1 MHPRRSYS
9 RWRLLLAAPRS
20 GAENMARDSALQA
33 RAARTGE
40 TVFSIYSWT
49 RPTLSFG
56 RHQPAAGLYD
66 VERIR
71 SANVD
76 VVRRPTGGRAILHDH
91 EVTYSVT
98 APVKDAAPL
107 RETYARINRILLDG
121 LRRLGVDVELASPA
135 ERAPAPSTRP
145 CFETPGEGELV
156 ARGSK
161 LVGSAQWRDEGA
173 LLQHGSILV
182 DDDQSS
188 LPSFAAAAAAAV
200 AGTGPQSDSI
210 PRPATL
216 HALLGRSPEIA
227 EVASAMFDA
236 VRSLEDELA
245 TEMAEEE
252 IRGDTM
258 THIPHFLDE
267 GWTWRR

>member
-40 TVFSIYSWT
+40 TVLSIYSWT

-66 VERIR
+66 IEKIR

-98 APVKDAAPL
+98 APVTDAAPL
-107 RETYARINRILLDG
+107 RAAYARINRILLDG
-121 LRRLGVDVELASPA
+121 LRRLGADVELASPG
-135 ERAPAPSTRP
+135 ERAPAPSMRP
-145 CFETPGEGELV
+145 CFETPGEGELI

-188 LPSFAAAAAAAV
+188 LPFFAAA
-200 AGTGPQSDSI
+200 GTGASSESI

-216 HALLGRSPEIA
+216 HALLGRSPDVA
-227 EVASAMFDA
+227 EVATVIFDA
-236 VRSLEDELA
+236 VRSLEDEEA

-252 IRGDTM
+252 IRGETM
-258 THIPHFLDE
+258 TRIPHFLDE

>member
-1 MHPRRSYS
+1 MHPRRSYT
-9 RWRLLLAAPRS
+9 RWRLLLAEPRS

-66 VERIR
+66 IEKIR

-76 VVRRPTGGRAILHDH
+76 IVRRPTGGRAILHDH

-107 RETYARINRILLDG
+107 RETYSRINRILLDG
-121 LRRLGVDVELASPA
+121 FGRLGVGVELASPT
-135 ERAPAPSTRP
+135 ERAPAPGTRP

-161 LVGSAQWRDEGA
+161 LVGSAQWRDERA

-188 LPSFAAAAAAAV
+188 LALFAAVGDGAAND
-200 AGTGPQSDSI
+200 PI

-216 HALLGRSPEIA
+216 HALLGRSPGVA

-236 VRSLEDELA
+236 VRSLEDEEA

-252 IRGDTM
+252 IRGETM
-258 THIPHFLDE
+258 TRIPHFLDE

>member
-20 GAENMARDSALQA
+20 GAENMARDSALQT

-66 VERIR
+66 TEKLR
-71 SANVD
+71 SANIE
-76 VVRRPTGGRAILHDH
+76 VVRRPTGGRAILHDR

-98 APVKDAAPL
+98 APVTDAPPL
-107 RETYARINRILLDG
+107 RETYERINLILLDG
-121 LRRLGVDVELASPA
+121 LRRLGADVQLASPSQ
-135 ERAPAPSTRP
+135 RAPAPSTRP
-145 CFETPGEGELV
+145 CFETPGKGELV
-156 ARGSK
+156 AGGNK

-188 LPSFAAAAAAAV
+188 LPSFAARDNAEAR
-200 AGTGPQSDSI
+200 DSI
-210 PRPATL
+210 PQPATL
-216 HALLGRSPEIA
+216 RALLGRTPHVA

-236 VRSLEDELA
+236 VRALEDEDA
-245 TEMAEEE
+245 TPMAEED
-252 IRGDTM
+252 IRGEAM
-258 THIPHFLDE
+258 SYIPHFLDE